1 MKILVCYDGS
11 ETGEKT
17 LDLAIEYA
25 KAFNGDLLA
34 ATALEGDPQ
43 EQLHNLEHAEQIL
56 DYARVYLTSDDRKCE
71 ARLLP
76 ANNLSAGNNLVR
88 LAGEVKADLMIIGIK
103 KTSKVGKLLTGSNA
117 QQIILEAPCPVIS
130 IK

>member
-11 ETGEKT
+11 EAGNKA

-25 KAFNGDLLA
+25 RALDGKLLV

-43 EQLHNLEHAEQIL
+43 EQLHNLKHAEQIL
-56 DYARVYLTSDDRKCE
+56 DYARVYLTSDDGKCE
-71 ARLLP
+71 TKLLP
-76 ANNLSAGNNLVR
+76 AKNLSAGKNLVR

-117 QQIILEAPCPVIS
+117 QHIILEAPCPVIS